1 MPTGVGCMQMF
12 LISCFFAAV
21 SMTALR
27 AAGKA
32 QASHDRFVEGG
43 PFHNANLGA
52 ADRSEAVAG
61 Q

>member
-1 MPTGVGCMQMF
+1 MQMF

-32 QASHDRFVEGG
+32 QATHDRFVEGR
-43 PFHNANLGA
+43 PFRDANRAA
-52 ADRSEAVAG
+52 ADRSGAVAG

>member
-1 MPTGVGCMQMF
+1 MQMF
-12 LISCFFAAV
+12 LIGCLFAAV

-32 QASHDRFVEGG
+32 QASHERFIGRRAIR
-43 PFHNANLGA
+43 NTNGA
-52 ADRSEAVAG
+52 TADRSGAVAG